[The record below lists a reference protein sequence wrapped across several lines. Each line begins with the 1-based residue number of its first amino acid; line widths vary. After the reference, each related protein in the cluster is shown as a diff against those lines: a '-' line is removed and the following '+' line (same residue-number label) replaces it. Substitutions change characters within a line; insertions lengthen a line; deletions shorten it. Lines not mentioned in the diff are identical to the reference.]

1 MKGRV
6 RVTVNVRVR
15 VGFGAEVRVMARLGL
30 ACPSRPILTGL
41 FSLSGLCRCIV
52 LSKGRSK
59 IVCHLTWLGFGFGFG
74 FGLGLDGLPLDLRAR
89 GQGQAQA

>member
-1 MKGRV
+1 MRLGL
-6 RVTVNVRVR
+6 
-15 VGFGAEVRVMARLGL
+15 GLGLGL

-59 IVCHLTWLGFGFGFG
+59 MVCHLTCAHGVRA
-74 FGLGLDGLPLDLRAR
+74 GLRFKVGG
-89 GQGQAQA
+89 